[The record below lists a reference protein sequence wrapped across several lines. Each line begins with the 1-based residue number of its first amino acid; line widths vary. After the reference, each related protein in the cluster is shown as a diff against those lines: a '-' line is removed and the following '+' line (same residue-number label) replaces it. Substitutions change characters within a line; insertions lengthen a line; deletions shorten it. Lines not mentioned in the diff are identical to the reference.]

1 MRALAVVI
9 LVAGFILGGWATAAA
24 ETSAPAERPGKVL
37 ADRLNLR
44 GSPATTGEVVGS
56 MVRDDTVTIIE
67 EQGEWY
73 RLRLEGG
80 QTGWAARKFIQIVAE
95 TPTEASETATPE
107 PSHDKAKKAVAP
119 RTEKQGGGG
128 GSFIGSVLKWG
139 CLLGA
144 GACGY
149 LAYNEHTQ
157 GNDSYDEYKAKF
169 AALAPPGS
177 SVATQKSALN
187 KAEYLRV
194 AAEDHD
200 KTSQTYM
207 YAAGGLGAA
216 FLVQQLFFG
225 KHHDQAALENG
236 RLANEPLLA
245 CGLRQGQLRAA
256 VTFARF

>member
-9 LVAGFILGGWATAAA
+9 LVTGFILGGWATAAA
-24 ETSAPAERPGKVL
+24 QAGAPAERPAKVT

-44 GSPATTGEVVGS
+44 GSPSTTGEVVGS
-56 MVRDDTVTIIE
+56 MVRDDAVTILE

-80 QTGWAARKFIQIVAE
+80 QTGWAARKYIQVIADVPA
-95 TPTEASETATPE
+95 EASGTRTPA
-107 PSHDKAKKAVAP
+107 PSDGGAKEAVTP
-119 RTEKQGGGG
+119 RAEKQGGGG
-128 GSFIGSVLKWG
+128 GSFIGSVFKWG

-149 LAYNEHTQ
+149 LAYNENSQ
-157 GNDSYDEYKAKF
+157 GNDDYNAYKAEYKRRVDS
-169 AALAPPGS
+169 G
-177 SVATQKSALN
+177 ATPEQAQN
-187 KAEYLRV
+187 RAEYLRV

-200 KTSQTYM
+200 KTAQTYGI
-207 YAAGGLGAA
+207 AAGGLGAA

-225 KHHDQAALENG
+225 KHHDQAAVETD
-236 RLANEPLLA
+236 RPASEPLLA

-256 VTFARF
+256 VTLARF

>member
-9 LVAGFILGGWATAAA
+9 LVVGFVLGGWATAAA
-24 ETSAPAERPGKVL
+24 ETGAPAERPAKVT

-44 GSPATTGEVVGS
+44 GSPSTTGEVVGS
-56 MVRDDTVTIIE
+56 MVRDDAVTILE

-80 QTGWAARKFIQIVAE
+80 QTGWAARKFIQVITEAPAETSE
-95 TPTEASETATPE
+95 TPTPG
-107 PSHDKAKKAVAP
+107 PSHGGAKEAVTP
-119 RTEKQGGGG
+119 RAEKKGGGGG
-128 GSFIGSVLKWG
+128 GSFIGSAFKWG

-149 LAYNEHTQ
+149 LAYSENSQ
-157 GNDSYDEYKAKF
+157 GNDSYDEYKAEYKRLVGNGQNPTQ
-169 AALAPPGS
+169 ALKK
-177 SVATQKSALN
+177 T
-187 KAEYLRV
+187 EYLRV

-200 KTSQTYM
+200 KTAQTYAI
-207 YAAGGLGAA
+207 AAGGLGAA

-225 KHHDQAALENG
+225 KHHDEAAIETG
-236 RLANEPLLA
+236 RPATEPLLA

-256 VTFARF
+256 VTLARF